1 MLKGQVPFDTPES
14 RIPIPDDTETR
25 LTTGPLRPYKGKIP
39 TIAPDVFIADNAVI
53 IGDVD
58 ISSGSSVW
66 FGVVIRGDSSKI
78 TIGERSNIQ
87 DLTMIHADADAP
99 TTIGDDVTIGH
110 GALVHGCVVEDGAQV
125 SMGAIVLSHATIG
138 AGAIVGAGALVPEGA
153 TVEPNTIVMG
163 VPAKPRRT
171 VTDEDRART
180 IEAARH
186 YSELG
191 REYKHERAKN
201 PSSTPPL
208 CGEGL

>member
-1 MLKGQVPFDTPES
+1 MLS
-14 RIPIPDDTETR
+14 HS
-25 LTTGPLRPYKGKIP
+25 GPLRPYNGTIP
-39 TIAPDVFIADNAVI
+39 QVADDAFIADNAVI
-53 IGDVD
+53 IGNVE
-58 ISSGSSVW
+58 IQRGASVW

-78 TIGERSNIQ
+78 TIGERSNVQ
-87 DLTMIHADADAP
+87 DGTIIHSDADAP
-99 TTIGDDVTIGH
+99 TTIGNDVTIGH
-110 GALVHGCVVEDGAQV
+110 RAIVHGCTVGDGAQV

-138 AGAIVGAGALVPEGA
+138 AGAVVGAGALVPEGA

-191 REYKHERAKN
+191 REYSAK
-201 PSSTPPL
+201 
-208 CGEGL
+208 